1 MPRSRKPSSQ
11 ALRLFEAL
19 LSRPGEWRYGYEL
32 TKEIGLKSGTLYP
45 LLMRL
50 TDEGLLE
57 SEWHPPARPNLP
69 PRHGYRLTSRGIAF
83 ASDATAE
90 ARQAAGRQRLASA

>member
-1 MPRSRKPSSQ
+1 MPRSRKPSNQ

-19 LSRPGEWRYGYEL
+19 LSRPQEWRYGYEL

-57 SEWHPPARPNLP
+57 AEWHPPARPNLP
-69 PRHGYRLTSRGIAF
+69 PRHGYRLTPRGIAF
-83 ASDATAE
+83 ASDATAK
-90 ARQAAGRQRLASA
+90 AQTPAARQRLASA

>member
-1 MPRSRKPSSQ
+1 MPRVRKPSSQ

-19 LSRPGEWRYGYEL
+19 LSRPHEWRYGYEL
-32 TKEIGLKSGTLYP
+32 SKEIGLMSGTLYP

-50 TDEGLLE
+50 TDEALLE
-57 SEWHPPARPNLP
+57 SEWHPPARANLP

-83 ASDATAE
+83 ARDATAE
-90 ARQAAGRQRLASA
+90 AQKPAVRQRPASA